1 LYYPDGKTA
10 VCDLSHRCDQSA
22 PQQIRQLGDVRRDA
36 SRVIA
41 CELPCFRVS
50 GSTIIRTVMLITKFT
65 PYLMLIT
72 EIRFFARQVSAI
84 TFFA

>member
-1 LYYPDGKTA
+1 MPG
-10 VCDLSHRCDQSA
+10 
-22 PQQIRQLGDVRRDA
+22 QLRDIRRDPARLIA
-36 SRVIA
+36 S
-41 CELPCFRVS
+41 
-50 GSTIIRTVMLITKFT
+50 VMLITKFT